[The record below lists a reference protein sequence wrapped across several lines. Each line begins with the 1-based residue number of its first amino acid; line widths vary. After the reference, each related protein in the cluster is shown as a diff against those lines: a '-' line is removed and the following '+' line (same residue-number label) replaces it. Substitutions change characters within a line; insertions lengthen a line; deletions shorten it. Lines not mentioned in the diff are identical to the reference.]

1 MLRRQLVTPKISVCI
16 PTLNRAGYLPSAIE
30 SILNQ
35 EFTDFELIIQ
45 DDCSGDETPEIVR
58 KYLSDR
64 RIVFAVNER
73 NLGQAGNC
81 NHCLS
86 KARGEYIKFVYSDDM
101 LASEKALG
109 DMVAV
114 LDSDPHISL
123 VASSRYVIDAQSRI
137 LKIDTSFDKDL
148 VTDGLNI
155 IRKCLYMR
163 RNIVGEPTVVLFRRE
178 QASRG
183 FNTGYRH
190 LLDMEMWFHLL
201 EQGKFA
207 FINRPLCSFRVH
219 PEQLTAE
226 NTGNLSDLDDYFLL
240 LQDYLDK
247 PYIDSGRFLKKYWFY
262 DVLYQF
268 WRLQKRGTIDRRKAL
283 EKIGKYI
290 PPYRFFAAYPLYK
303 TVKPFYKLLTRLARD
318 PY

>member
-1 MLRRQLVTPKISVCI
+1 MAPKISVCI
-16 PTLNRAGYLPSAIE
+16 PTCNRADFLPSAIE

-45 DDCSGDETPEIVR
+45 DDCSRDDTPGIVR
-58 KYLSDR
+58 KYLSDK

-86 KARGEYIKFVYSDDM
+86 KARGRYIKFVYSDDM
-101 LASEKALG
+101 LASNKALG
-109 DMVAV
+109 EMAAA

-123 VASSRYVIDAQSRI
+123 VASSRHIIDARSRV
-137 LKIDTSFDKDL
+137 LRTDSSFDRDL

-155 IRKCLYMR
+155 IRKCLFLR
-163 RNIVGEPTVVLFRRE
+163 RNVVGEPTVVLFRRE

-183 FNTGYRH
+183 FNTRYRH

-219 PEQLTAE
+219 PGQVTME
-226 NTGNLSDLDDYFLL
+226 NVGNLSDLDDYYLL
-240 LQDYLDK
+240 LSDYLGK
-247 PYIDSGRFLKKYWFY
+247 SYIRSGPLMKKYWFF
-262 DVLYQF
+262 DAVYQY
-268 WRLQKRGTIDRRKAL
+268 WRLKKRGAIDKRKAL
-283 EKIGKYI
+283 EKIGSRM
-290 PPYRFFAAYPLYK
+290 PVYRFFAVYPLYK
-303 TVKPFYKLLTRLARD
+303 TVKPFYKLFTRLASD
-318 PY
+318 LY